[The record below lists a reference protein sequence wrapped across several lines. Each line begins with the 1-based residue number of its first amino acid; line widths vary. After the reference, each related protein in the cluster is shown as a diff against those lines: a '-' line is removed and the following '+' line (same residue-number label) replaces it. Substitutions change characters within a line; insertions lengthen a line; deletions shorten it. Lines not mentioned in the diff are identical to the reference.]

1 MSLEYIAVEGYSWE
15 ASTTNLPAMPLDT
28 AYTFTDTTSSKAKAS
43 GKKILLSSVIVIAG
57 TDASE
62 QFTFAGGGNLVGSAQ
77 KTKAEMTPVVL
88 ENDKVDCVTTCTNNS
103 SGVTTTGTITIKISE
118 AGQDKVKA
126 S

>member
-28 AYTFTDTTSSKAKAS
+28 AYTFTDTTSSKAKAG

-57 TDASE
+57 TDASG

-88 ENDKVDCVTTCTNNS
+88 ENDKVDCITTCTNNS
-103 SGVTTTGTITIKISE
+103 SGVVTAGTITIKISE